1 MIKNIV
7 LSLYNNKLKL
17 KIRPQ
22 YEQQKYSRK
31 RQIQKLEWRLKRG
44 TILLSFFR
52 IIFVYNKIT
61 QILRVTKLNVQSWVF
76 TKIFT

>member
-22 YEQQKYSRK
+22 YEQQKYVA
-31 RQIQKLEWRLKRG
+31 E
-44 TILLSFFR
+44 
-52 IIFVYNKIT
+52 
-61 QILRVTKLNVQSWVF
+61 NV
-76 TKIFT
+76 KYRN